1 MRLRGL
7 GLGRVG
13 MEKLKNSHKGGM
25 LCEFGTT
32 LAQHKVL
39 CEFFAQGTIHP
50 PFANLK
56 LVQMVKIFGF

>member
-1 MRLRGL
+1 
-7 GLGRVG
+7 

-39 CEFFAQGTIHP
+39 CEFFTQGTIHP
-50 PFANLK
+50 PFCKFEARSNGE
-56 LVQMVKIFGF
+56 IFWLLRVGNAG